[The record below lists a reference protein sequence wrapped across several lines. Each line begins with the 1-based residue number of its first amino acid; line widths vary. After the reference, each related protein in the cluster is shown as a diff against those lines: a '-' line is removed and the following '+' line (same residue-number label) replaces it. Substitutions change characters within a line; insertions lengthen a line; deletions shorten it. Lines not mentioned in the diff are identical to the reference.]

1 MAQFH
6 DDWTVR
12 FGGLGLN
19 REPQIIECRITNYE
33 GWNRFAKSIIKQTEY
48 IHSTFDV
55 ERSMFISF
63 FYDQTGRFFWP
74 AAGLTPE
81 TSNLYPESQNLTP
94 DSCLLTPVIRSP
106 VFNPLYPAAI
116 FHIFD
121 RG

>member
-63 FYDQTGRFFWP
+63 FYDQTGRVFWP
-74 AAGLTPE
+74 AAGLTPD
-81 TSNLYPESQNLTP
+81 TRNLKPVPRIPKP
-94 DSCLLTPVIRSP
+94 DPRQLPPDTG
-106 VFNPLYPAAI
+106 N
-116 FHIFD
+116 
-121 RG
+121 